1 MALVHFFSKK
11 HLTLK
16 TGLVIN
22 YTSSE
27 NEITQLE
34 AEEVNKMTEFMMTM
48 AVIALV
54 FVAATILV
62 ALLSGGLL
70 RLKKGIFNR
79 EAKDM
84 SPK

>member
-1 MALVHFFSKK
+1 
-11 HLTLK
+11 
-16 TGLVIN
+16 
-22 YTSSE
+22 
-27 NEITQLE
+27 EITQLE

-48 AVIALV
+48 TVIALV

>member
-1 MALVHFFSKK
+1 ME
-11 HLTLK
+11 
-16 TGLVIN
+16 LVIN
-22 YTSSE
+22 YTSSK
-27 NEITQLE
+27 NEIKQLK

-54 FVAATILV
+54 FVAATVLV

-79 EAKDM
+79 EAKDV

>member
-1 MALVHFFSKK
+1 ME
-11 HLTLK
+11 
-16 TGLVIN
+16 LVIN

-27 NEITQLE
+27 NKITQLE

-54 FVAATILV
+54 FVTATILV

-79 EAKDM
+79 EAKDV

>member
-1 MALVHFFSKK
+1 
-11 HLTLK
+11 
-16 TGLVIN
+16 
-22 YTSSE
+22 
-27 NEITQLE
+27 
-34 AEEVNKMTEFMMTM
+34 MTEFMMTM

-54 FVAATILV
+54 FVTATILV

-79 EAKDM
+79 EAKDV

>member
-1 MALVHFFSKK
+1 VHFFSKK

-16 TGLVIN
+16 AELVIN

-48 AVIALV
+48 TVIALV

-79 EAKDM
+79 EAKDV
-84 SPK
+84 SP